1 MSTLKVYLFGSPQ
14 IIRGDAVINIT
25 SQKAQALFYYL
36 ISNRQAH
43 SREKLANLFW
53 GETSERQAKASLRNT
68 LYELRRSLQ
77 AEPSGERLQAE
88 PLQLS
93 PRPEGSPRRAR
104 PEGSAKSS
112 GERPFGAEPLR
123 AKLKPDDDYILAE
136 GNTLRFNTESDYWLD
151 TEEFERLIDEGPGD
165 SQAMMEGYR
174 KAVELYRGDFLEGFI
189 LKDNY
194 EFEDWSFFER
204 ERLRRR
210 YLGILA
216 ELCNHHGKRGEY
228 DQAMFYANRILGC
241 DNLQEN
247 VHRQLMR
254 FYYASGDRSAALRQY
269 EVCKELLERELGVPP
284 LAETTALYEQI
295 LRQELVM
302 PRVEEKKAEVVEKR
316 PRPFPLRP
324 WPEPEYLSAA
334 LVGRDEELA
343 QLMGYLGAACQGN
356 GRLAI
361 IDGEVGIGKT
371 RLVEELIDSAGPE
384 AQFLIGRC
392 YESEAMLPYQP
403 LVEAIRGYL
412 PALDLDALQISKV
425 WLGEMSKL
433 IPELGEMLPG
443 LPTSI
448 PLDVDQERS
457 RLFEGV
463 TQFMIALSRRQP
475 LVLFIDDLHWADR
488 PTLQLLQYLTRNIAQ
503 ERVLL
508 IGACRSEEV
517 DEPLTNMMRSLDRE
531 GLLSRITLRRLTPEE
546 VTLLIR
552 GMARMAKGGERFSQR
567 IYQETEGNPFFI
579 IEVIRSLF
587 EEGVLHWDEHGWST
601 DLKDFI
607 TSYAQI
613 PVPASV
619 RNVIQTRL
627 DRLDEISRQVL
638 GVAAVFRFPFHFS
651 TVRRASG
658 RGEDEVLDAFDR
670 MLRAHLIKEVG
681 MDVGGSIYDFNHDK
695 IKEVAYQ
702 SMSGARQQWLHRRV
716 GEALEREYAD
726 RLEEVV
732 GRLADHFWEGGDRE
746 KALIYSI
753 KAGEKARKLYANE
766 EAITYY
772 QRALELA
779 RDEGGLSTIYE
790 GLGDVYSLLGRYDDA
805 VGSYHS
811 ALDIGGQQLD
821 RGQAAE
827 INRKIG
833 RVCERSGEYELALR
847 YLEAGRRILEAEG
860 PSLEMARLDNS
871 IAFVYIRQGR
881 YDKAVELCQ
890 RSLEMIEKS
899 SEGEVDKH
907 KERARIYNSL
917 GSICLHQ
924 GDYAQAIDYFRQSLA
939 LRVKGGDVLGV
950 TTLYN
955 NLGVAHYY
963 LGDYDQALD
972 CYRKSFEVKKE
983 IGDIHGLAISC
994 ANLGLILYHKGDYPQ
1009 ALHHL
1014 EEAVRLCSDI
1024 ECEWLLPEP
1033 YRIMAEVHL
1042 ALGDGA
1048 KALEYGKASLEMAK
1062 ETGNRVFEG
1071 AAHRVLGKI
1080 MALKQ
1085 GQWGEGKKHLARSI
1099 EIFGELHDEHELGES
1114 YYEYGLLLK
1123 EEGDVD
1129 KAKDCLS
1136 QAMAIFERTGAA
1148 GRLKEAESVYRQL

>member
-14 IIRGDAVINIT
+14 IIRGDAVINIA

-53 GETSERQAKASLRNT
+53 GETSERQAKASLRNA
-68 LYELRRSLQ
+68 LYELRRSLKPI
-77 AEPSGERLQAE
+77 AN
-88 PLQLS
+88 
-93 PRPEGSPRRAR
+93 RRSQIAN
-104 PEGSAKSS
+104 E
-112 GERPFGAEPLR
+112 
-123 AKLKPDDDYILAE
+123 DYILAE
-136 GNTLRFNTESDYWLD
+136 GNTLCFNTESDYWLD
-151 TEEFERLIDEGPGD
+151 TEEFERLIEEERGERREARDEAHL
-165 SQAMMEGYR
+165 SSR
-174 KAVELYRGDFLEGFI
+174 ISRLSSAVELYRGDFLEGFI

-210 YLGILA
+210 YLAILA
-216 ELCNHHGKRGEY
+216 ELCDYHGKRGEY
-228 DQAMFYANRILGC
+228 DRAISYANRILSC

-247 VHRQLMR
+247 IHRQLMR
-254 FYYASGDRSAALRQY
+254 LYYAAGDRSAALRQY
-269 EVCKELLERELGVPP
+269 EICKELLERELGVPP

-295 LRQELVM
+295 LRQEPVM
-302 PRVEEKKAEVVEKR
+302 PRVERRKAEVEKR
-316 PRPFPLRP
+316 PRPSPLRP
-324 WPEPEYLSAA
+324 WPEPEYLRTA

-343 QLMGYLGAACQGN
+343 QLMGYLEDACQGS
-356 GRLAI
+356 GRLVI
-361 IDGEVGIGKT
+361 VDGEVGIGKT
-371 RLVEELIDSAGPE
+371 RLVQELMDSAGPE
-384 AQFLIGRC
+384 VQFLIGRC
-392 YESEAMLPYQP
+392 YESEVMLPYQP
-403 LVEAIRGYL
+403 LVEAIRNYL
-412 PALDLDALQISKV
+412 PVLDLDALQISKV

-433 IPELGEMLPG
+433 VPELGEIVPT

-448 PLDVDQERS
+448 PLDVAQERS

-463 TQFMIALSRRQP
+463 TQFIIALSRQQP

-488 PTLQLLQYLTRNIAQ
+488 PTLQLLRYLTRNIAR

-508 IGACRSEEV
+508 IGACRSEEI
-517 DEPLTNMMRSLDRE
+517 DEPLTSMMRGLDRV
-531 GLLSRITLRRLTPEE
+531 GLLSRITLRRLTPDE

-552 GMARMAKGGERFSQR
+552 GMARMTKGGERFSQR

-587 EEGVLHWDEHGWST
+587 EEGILHWDEHGWST

-607 TSYAQI
+607 TNYAQI
-613 PVPASV
+613 PIPASV
-619 RNVIQTRL
+619 RNVIQARL

-638 GVAAVFRFPFHFS
+638 GVAAVFRFPFYFS
-651 TVRRASG
+651 TIMRASG
-658 RGEDEVLDAFDR
+658 REEDEVLDAFDKL
-670 MLRAHLIKEVG
+670 LRAHLIKEVG
-681 MDVGGSIYDFNHDK
+681 MDVRGSIYDFNHDK
-695 IKEVAYQ
+695 IREVTYQ
-702 SMSGARQQWLHRRV
+702 SMSGARRQWLHRRV
-716 GEALEREYAD
+716 GEALEGEYAD

-732 GRLADHFWEGGDRE
+732 GRLADHFWEGGNRE
-746 KALIYSI
+746 KALTYSI
-753 KAGEKARKLYANE
+753 KAGERARKLYANE
-766 EAITYY
+766 EAIAYY

-779 RDEGGLSTIYE
+779 KDEGELSTIYE
-790 GLGDVYSLLGRYDDA
+790 GLGDVYSLVGRYDDA

-811 ALDIGGQQLD
+811 ALDIGGQKLD
-821 RGQAAE
+821 RKRAAE

-871 IAFVYIRQGR
+871 IAFVYIRQGKYER
-881 YDKAVELCQ
+881 AVELCQ
-890 RSLEMIEKS
+890 QSLEMIERAG
-899 SEGEVDKH
+899 EGEVDKQR
-907 KERARIYNSL
+907 ERARIYNSL

-939 LRVKGGDVLGV
+939 LRVKGGDILGV

-963 LGDYDQALD
+963 LGDYDQAFD
-972 CYRKSFEVKKE
+972 CYRKSFETKKE
-983 IGDIHGLAISC
+983 IGDIYGLAISC
-994 ANLGLILYHKGDYPQ
+994 TNLGRILYHKGDYPQ

-1014 EEAVRLCSDI
+1014 EEAVRLCRDI

-1062 ETGNRVFEG
+1062 EAGNRVFEG
-1071 AAHRVLGKI
+1071 AAHRVLGRI
-1080 MALKQ
+1080 MALGQ

-1099 EIFGELHDEHELGES
+1099 EIFEELHDEHELGES

-1123 EEGDVD
+1123 EEGDID
-1129 KAKDCLS
+1129 KAKDDLS
-1136 QAMAIFERTGAA
+1136 QAMAIFERTGAM
-1148 GRLKEAESVYRQL
+1148 GRLKEIESIYRQL

>member
-14 IIRGDAVINIT
+14 IIRGDAVINIP

-53 GETSERQAKASLRNT
+53 GETSERQAKASLRNA
-68 LYELRRSLQ
+68 LYELRRSL
-77 AEPSGERLQAE
+77 
-88 PLQLS
+88 
-93 PRPEGSPRRAR
+93 
-104 PEGSAKSS
+104 
-112 GERPFGAEPLR
+112 
-123 AKLKPDDDYILAE
+123 PDDGCILVE

-151 TEEFERLIDEGPGD
+151 TEEFERLVDEGPGD
-165 SQAMMEGYR
+165 TQAMMGGYR

-216 ELCNHHGKRGEY
+216 ELCDYHGKRGEY
-228 DQAMFYANRILGC
+228 DQSIAYANRILGC

-254 FYYASGDRSAALRQY
+254 LYYASGNRGAALRQY

-295 LRQELVM
+295 LRQELAV
-302 PRVEEKKAEVVEKR
+302 PRVEERKAEVERR
-316 PRPFPLRP
+316 PRPLPLRP

-334 LVGRDEELA
+334 LVGREEELTR
-343 QLMGYLGAACQGN
+343 LMGYLEVACQGN
-356 GRLAI
+356 GRLVI

-403 LVEAIRGYL
+403 LAEAIRGYL

-448 PLDVDQERS
+448 PLDVAQERS

-488 PTLQLLQYLTRNIAQ
+488 PTLQLLQYLTRNIAC

-508 IGACRSEEV
+508 IGACRSEEI

-601 DLKDFI
+601 DLRDFI
-607 TSYAQI
+607 TNYAQI
-613 PVPASV
+613 AVPASV
-619 RNVIQTRL
+619 RNVIQARL
-627 DRLDEISRQVL
+627 DRLDEVSQQVL
-638 GVAAVFRFPFHFS
+638 GVAAVFCFPFHFS

-670 MLRAHLIKEVG
+670 MLRVHLIKEVG

-695 IKEVAYQ
+695 IREVAYQ
-702 SMSGARQQWLHRRV
+702 SMSGARQQWLHRQV

-726 RLEEVV
+726 HLEEVV

-746 KALIYSI
+746 RALAYSI
-753 KAGEKARKLYANE
+753 KAGEKAKKLYANE

-779 RDEGGLSTIYE
+779 RNEAELSTIYE

-811 ALDIGGQQLD
+811 ALDVGGQQLD
-821 RGQAAE
+821 RRRAAE

-847 YLEAGRRILEAEG
+847 YLEAGRRSLEAEG

-871 IAFVYIRQGR
+871 LAFVYIRQGR
-881 YDKAVELCQ
+881 YDRAVELCQ

-899 SEGEVDKH
+899 RGGEGDKQR
-907 KERARIYNSL
+907 ERARIYNSL
-917 GSICLHQ
+917 GSISLHQ

-994 ANLGLILYHKGDYPQ
+994 ANLGLILCRKGDYPQ
-1009 ALHHL
+1009 ALRYL
-1014 EEAVRLCSDI
+1014 EEAMRLCKDI

-1033 YRIMAEVHL
+1033 YRIIAEVHL

-1048 KALEYGKASLEMAK
+1048 KALEYGKASLEMA
-1062 ETGNRVFEG
+1062 EEAGNRVFEG

-1080 MALKQ
+1080 IAFGQ
-1085 GQWGEGKKHLARSI
+1085 GRWGEGKKHLARSI
-1099 EIFGELHDEHELGES
+1099 EIFEELHDEHELGES

-1123 EEGDVD
+1123 EEGDVE
-1129 KAKDCLS
+1129 KAKDCFS
-1136 QAMAIFERTGAA
+1136 QAMAIFERTRAA
-1148 GRLKEAESVYRQL
+1148 RRLKEVENVYSQL